1 MSTITEMLTR
11 SHLQTL
17 AVTGGQQPWSS
28 LQQAFKDE
36 QTFDWLDPVF
46 LDRPAFAPSG
56 HHFRYEQDGLGVILS
71 GITFIEGAL

>member
-1 MSTITEMLTR
+1 MSTIVEMLTR

-17 AVTGGQQPWSS
+17 AVTGGQQPWTS
-28 LQQAFKDE
+28 LQEPFKEDFFNSGIE
-36 QTFDWLDPVF
+36 PVF